1 MTQDLLNNKTEKE
14 IFDFIRERLSF
25 KEPKIHLRHVDFSL
39 FKKEHKRFDMSGYDR
54 DYEHQDCTGECTV
67 NNINIIN
74 TFADLGIYDY
84 TRYLFL
90 DFAKGNGVL
99 FLKYYYDDEDLEFD
113 LGGLGTTEIIY
124 EIFKKTILSNN
135 PKRRRTN
142 HE

>member
-1 MTQDLLNNKTEKE
+1 MTQDLLKDKTEKE
-14 IFDFIRERLSF
+14 IFDFIKERLSF
-25 KEPKIHLRHVDFSL
+25 KEAKIHLRHVDSDL

-54 DYEHQDCTGECTV
+54 DYEHQDYTGECTV

-74 TFADLGIYDY
+74 IFADLGIYDY

-99 FLKYYYDDEDLEFD
+99 FLRYYYDDEHLEFD

-142 HE
+142 LE